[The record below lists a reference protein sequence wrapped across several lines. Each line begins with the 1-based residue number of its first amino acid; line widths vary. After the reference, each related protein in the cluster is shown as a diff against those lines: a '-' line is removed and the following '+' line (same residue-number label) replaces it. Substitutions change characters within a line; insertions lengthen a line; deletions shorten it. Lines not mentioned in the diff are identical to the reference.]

1 MISLLAAESA
11 LLCVGRRVCGRVRR
25 DLGLSARQHLLRH
38 DESDGA
44 VQRDLAVSHILARR
58 HGRLIPASWDP
69 RLIGP
74 ALAPD
79 HAHFISPVQRPIATV
94 AHQALN
100 QEWAFPQLLAGA
112 VVMISHCASP
122 RCTLPF
128 HYLRGGR
135 LYRFD
140 ITSPSRPCADVP
152 NAVCTLTPS
161 RATVFSGYVTSAPRS
176 TLSDSTF
183 IVGSASKSKR
193 K

>member
-1 MISLLAAESA
+1 MISLLAAELA
-11 LLCVGRRVCGRVRR
+11 LLSVGRRVCGRVRR
-25 DLGLSARQHLLRH
+25 DLGLSARQHLLRR

-74 ALAPD
+74 ALAPE
-79 HAHFISPVQRPIATV
+79 HAHFISPVQLSYCDCGTPSAKPGVGVSSTACRSCG
-94 AHQALN
+94 HD
-100 QEWAFPQLLAGA
+100 
-112 VVMISHCASP
+112 SHCANP

-161 RATVFSGYVTSAPRS
+161 RGIRLEDQTQIEVLEQAAQVE
-176 TLSDSTF
+176 
-183 IVGSASKSKR
+183 
-193 K
+193 